1 MDDRRA
7 SAKVPGMTSWNPQ
20 RGVFLYRPRLGAGNR
35 PLPLQEPA
43 FPWLVMPLFGLGF
56 ALFFAGLALIGIDS
70 QLWEGLLAAVGMG
83 LVAAAAAV
91 LAKRFL

>member
-1 MDDRRA
+1 MDDRLLPAR
-7 SAKVPGMTSWNPQ
+7 VLGMTSWNPQ
-20 RGVFLYRPRLGAGNR
+20 RGVYLYRPRLGAANR

-56 ALFFAGLALIGIDS
+56 ALFFAGLALMGIDS

-83 LVAAAAAV
+83 LVAAATAM